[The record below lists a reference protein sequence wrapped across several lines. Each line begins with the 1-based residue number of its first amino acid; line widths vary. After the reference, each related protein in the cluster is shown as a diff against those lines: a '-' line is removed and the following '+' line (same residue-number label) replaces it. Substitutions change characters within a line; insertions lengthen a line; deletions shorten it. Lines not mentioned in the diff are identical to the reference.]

1 MISFTYAELSTF
13 LASFIWPLSR
23 ILAFISSA
31 PILSHR
37 SIPTQVK
44 IGFALLLTL
53 IVVPT
58 LQSLPSVDPGS
69 EMGFLILMQQVVIG
83 LAMGFAMRVIFVAIE
98 MAGEIIG
105 LQMGLGFAL
114 FFDPQNSG
122 QVQLIGRFLGLIAL
136 LVFLAI
142 DGHLQMIAI
151 LAQSFSVLPI
161 GIAGMPSLS
170 FSVLANWGSEIF
182 LLGMKLS
189 LPILTTLLIAN
200 LALGILTRA
209 APQLNIFAVGF
220 PLTLAIG
227 LAMMSLVLPYYL
239 PILEH
244 MFQNGLRIMLDIITP
259 TTSELSRTE

>member
-151 LAQSFSVLPI
+151 LAQSFSILPI

-259 TTSELSRTE
+259 TTSELPRIE

>member
-53 IVVPT
+53 IIVPT
-58 LQSLPSVDPGS
+58 LQSLPLIDPGS
-69 EMGFLILMQQVVIG
+69 EIGFLILMQQIVIG

-105 LQMGLGFAL
+105 LQMGLGFAI
-114 FFDPQNSG
+114 FFDPVNSG

-151 LAQSFSVLPI
+151 LAQSFSILPI
-161 GIAGMPSLS
+161 GTVGMPSLS

-239 PILEH
+239 PILEQ

-259 TTSELSRTE
+259 VTIEPTLAQ

>member
-259 TTSELSRTE
+259 TTSELPRTE

>member
-259 TTSELSRTE
+259 TTSELPRIE